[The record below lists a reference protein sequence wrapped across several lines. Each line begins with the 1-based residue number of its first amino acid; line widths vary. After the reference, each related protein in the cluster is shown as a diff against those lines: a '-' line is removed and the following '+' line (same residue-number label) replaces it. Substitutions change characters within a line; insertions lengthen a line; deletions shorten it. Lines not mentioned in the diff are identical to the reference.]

1 MPASSR
7 PSPPVACPPLLAS
20 EVAPVTTSAP
30 DPDPSALRTRRLAL
44 GAAAAALSA
53 WALDTAGVTVALPVM
68 QTDLGITIT
77 AAQWVLNLAFLA
89 LAGLV
94 TLGGWLGDRKGRV
107 TVFRVGLLVFGAASV
122 VAVAAG
128 LAGSYSLLLAAR
140 FAAGAGAA
148 MFVPAGTALLI
159 DVYPAD
165 QRGAATGKAFA
176 ITMLVTTG
184 GPMLAGAIVQGI
196 GWPWVFVPG
205 LLVALLALAALTRIS
220 LPAHEARPDQPR
232 LDIVG
237 AVLLFLAVATIIDG
251 FMQAGAEGLTA
262 PSVVAA
268 IGFGL
273 ALGAGWIW
281 WELRSRA
288 PLLDPRVVRNG
299 AVLLALVVSFM
310 RFLPSTLG
318 GVFLARYVQE
328 VLGFPPAV
336 AGLALVPGTL
346 ATFLVAGAAGKLFD
360 RLGIRPPVTFAV
372 GAMAASAAFYA
383 VGYGQESYLV
393 LAIGMVVGGVA
404 LAFSNVVTPHAV
416 GSVGPERR
424 GAIAALMPLAGQFAT
439 ALWLAVITALL
450 VSLGGSADPAQAQVD
465 ALPTIGWLAT
475 GALLVTLA
483 VVLVLT
489 REATAPTHD
498 HQPW

>member
-1 MPASSR
+1 MI
-7 PSPPVACPPLLAS
+7 PP
-20 EVAPVTTSAP
+20 AP
-30 DPDPSALRTRRLAL
+30 DPAAARTQKLAL
-44 GAAAAALSA
+44 TAGAAALSA
-53 WALDTAGVTVALPVM
+53 WALDTAGVTVALPVI

-107 TVFRVGLLVFGAASV
+107 VVFRAGLLVFIGGSV
-122 VAVAAG
+122 VAAGAG
-128 LAGSYSLLLAAR
+128 LAESYPLLLAAR
-140 FAAGAGAA
+140 FAAGTGAA

-159 DVYPAD
+159 DVYPPD

-176 ITMLVTTG
+176 ITMLVTTV

-205 LLVALLALAALTRIS
+205 LLLAVVAFGALARIS
-220 LPAHEARPDQPR
+220 LPAPEARPDQPR

-237 AVLLFLAVATIIDG
+237 AVLLFLAVATLIDG
-251 FMQAGAEGLTA
+251 FMQAGADGLTA
-262 PSVVAA
+262 PSVLGA

-273 ALGAGWIW
+273 LLGGSWIW
-281 WELRSRA
+281 WELRSKA
-288 PLLDPRVVRNG
+288 PLLDPRVVRNV

-318 GVFLARYVQE
+318 GVFMARYVQE
-328 VLGFPPAV
+328 VLGFSPTV
-336 AGLALVPGTL
+336 AGVALIPGMV
-346 ATFLVAGAAGKLFD
+346 ATFLLAGAAGKLFD
-360 RLGIRPPVTFAV
+360 RLGIRPPVVVAV
-372 GAMAASAAFYA
+372 AALAASAALYA
-383 VGYGQESYLV
+383 VGYGQESYV
-393 LAIGMVVGGVA
+393 ILAVGLVVGGVG
-404 LAFSNVVTPHAV
+404 LAFSNVTTPNAV
-416 GSVGPERR
+416 GSVEPERR

-450 VSLGGSADPAQAQVD
+450 VSLGGTADPAQAQVD

-489 REATAPTHD
+489 RGATAPDRT
-498 HQPW
+498 QEPSP

>member
-1 MPASSR
+1 MITP
-7 PSPPVACPPLLAS
+7 
-20 EVAPVTTSAP
+20 AP
-30 DPDPSALRTRRLAL
+30 DPVAARTQKLAL
-44 GAAAAALSA
+44 AAGAAALSA

-107 TVFRVGLLVFGAASV
+107 VVFRAGLLVFIGGSV
-122 VAVAAG
+122 VAVGAG
-128 LAGSYSLLLAAR
+128 LAESYPVLLAAR

-159 DVYPAD
+159 DVYPPE

-176 ITMLVTTG
+176 ITMLVTTV

-205 LLVALLALAALTRIS
+205 LLVALVALGALSRIS
-220 LPAHEARPDQPR
+220 LPAREARPDQPR
-232 LDIVG
+232 LDLVG
-237 AVLLFLAVATIIDG
+237 AVLLFLAVATLIDG
-251 FMQAGAEGLTA
+251 FMQAGADGLTA

-273 ALGAGWIW
+273 VLGAGWIW
-281 WELRSRA
+281 WELRTKA
-288 PLLDPRVVRNG
+288 PLLDPRVVRNA

-318 GVFLARYVQE
+318 GVFMARYLQE
-328 VLGFPPAV
+328 VLSFSPTV
-336 AGLALVPGTL
+336 AGLALVPGTI

-360 RLGIRPPVTFAV
+360 RLGIRPPVVVAV
-372 GAMAASAAFYA
+372 GALAASAALYA
-383 VGYGQESYLV
+383 LGYGQESYLV
-393 LAIGMVVGGVA
+393 LAVGLIVGGVG
-404 LAFSNVVTPHAV
+404 LAFSNVVTPNAV
-416 GSVGPERR
+416 GSVEPERR
-424 GAIAALMPLAGQFAT
+424 GSIAALMPLAGQFAT

-489 REATAPTHD
+489 RGSSAPART
-498 HQPW
+498 QEPSR